1 MHFIFI
7 LLLNLFQALNGLVT
21 PTHWSHRI
29 EKINDKQYKLIF
41 EVKIDKGWGTY
52 SQYQPNPDPT
62 YIPIQFI
69 YEDSAN
75 IKFIGKTEESGHIKT
90 IYDSIWSENVNKIVD
105 EASFTQIVEILDP
118 NKPIVGYMNGMVC
131 DDRACTQDEYEFSF
145 NIPTNNDTQSKN
157 NPDKSGASIQDKG
170 NLLDQTVPSLQ
181 SSYSTVKSNCTTEE
195 KQINSSLWLTF
206 IFGFLGGLLALLTPC
221 VFPLIPLTV
230 SYFTKS
236 SKDRATGIRNGVLY
250 GLSIIGIYVTIGLL
264 ITSFFGAT
272 ALNDL
277 STNWL
282 ANLIFFIIFVVFA
295 FSFFGYYE
303 ITLPSSWSTKT
314 DAMGRSGS
322 LIGIFFMAF
331 TLAIVS
337 FSCTGPIIG
346 TALVQSATTTIG
358 PAIVMFGFSLALALP
373 FGMFA
378 AFPAW
383 LQSLPKSGSW
393 MTSVKVVLGFLE
405 LALALKFLSVSD
417 MTSHWGFLRY
427 ELFMGLWI
435 ILFAGMTAYLLDW
448 IRFPHDSPIKKK
460 TTLRWAFSAISLVWT
475 IYLMT
480 GFLTN
485 EKTKS
490 YRSLTLLSGLAPPA
504 YYNFFKPQQISDQ
517 SIQSRFKSFG
527 KCANNLDCFKDYEE
541 GIIYAKEV
549 QKPILLDFTGYGC
562 VNCRKTEE
570 NIWVDN
576 KVWNKLSEDFV
587 LISLYCDD
595 ETPLPQM
602 TFSKSRNKKIRNIG
616 NKWEDFQIVNFQQN
630 SQPLYVPVDPN
641 DQQILVPARGYHS
654 DIQGYDQ
661 FLSCASQTF
670 KSKQSGST
678 GSLQKDSPE
687 LLGIN
692 K

>member
-1 MHFIFI
+1 MHFFLI
-7 LLLNLFQALNGLVT
+7 LLFTFFQLGT
-21 PTHWSHRI
+21 GEQKPTHWSYRI
-29 EKINDKQYKLIF
+29 EKINDQKYKIIF
-41 EVKIDKGWGTY
+41 DVKIDKGWGTY
-52 SQYQPNPDPT
+52 SQYQNNPDSPVN
-62 YIPIQFI
+62 PIEFNF
-69 YEDSAN
+69 EDSAN
-75 IKFIGKTEESGHIKT
+75 IKFSEKWEETGHIKR
-90 IYDSIWSENVNKIVD
+90 IYDKVFETKVVKILD
-105 EASFTQIVEILDP
+105 SATFSQIIEILDIS
-118 NKPIVGYMNGMVC
+118 KTIKGYKSGQVC
-131 DDRACTQDEYEFSF
+131 DDKSCKMDDLEFEF
-145 NIPTNNDTQSKN
+145 KIP
-157 NPDKSGASIQDKG
+157 GASSIVSSPKNDSLAK
-170 NLLDQTVPSLQ
+170 LDQEGRTVLDQSVESLQ
-181 SSYSTVKSNCTTEE
+181 SSYTSVKSTCTSEE
-195 KQINSSLWLTF
+195 KQISSSLWLTF

-250 GLSIIGIYVTIGLL
+250 GISIIGIYVAIGLL

-277 STNWL
+277 STNWI
-282 ANLIFFIIFVVFA
+282 ANLIFFIVFVVFA

-314 DAMGRSGS
+314 DAMGSSGS

-346 TALVQSATTTIG
+346 TALVQSATSTIG
-358 PAIVMFGFSLALALP
+358 PAVVMFGFSLALALP
-373 FGMFA
+373 FGLFA

-427 ELFMGLWI
+427 ELFIGLWI
-435 ILFAGMTAYLLDW
+435 LLFACMSAYLMGW
-448 IRFPHDSPIKKK
+448 IRFPHDSPLKKK
-460 TTLRWAFSAISLVWT
+460 TALRWAFTVVSFLWT
-475 IYLMT
+475 IYLCT
-480 GFLTN
+480 GFFTN

-490 YRSLTLLSGLAPPA
+490 YHSLTLLSGLAPPA
-504 YYNFFKPQQISDQ
+504 YYNFFKPQQGLNQ
-517 SIQSRFKSFG
+517 SIHSRFKSFG

-541 GIIYAKEV
+541 GIAYAKEV

-570 NIWVDN
+570 NIWVDDG
-576 KVWNKLSEDFV
+576 VWSKLSGDFV

-654 DIQGYDQ
+654 DIKEYDQ
-661 FLSCASQTF
+661 FLECAHQAF
-670 KSKQSGST
+670 KTKRIG
-678 GSLQKDSPE
+678 
-687 LLGIN
+687 LLGN
-692 K
+692 N